1 MKYLKDTKANLHH
14 FLIMASDFNIRDS
27 NWDSSYLFHSIHSDT
42 LLNIADLFDLK
53 LSCPIQQIFTWYFN
67 NANDTN
73 LVIDLFFLQPNSIEI
88 DNYSILSE
96 LCYPLDHTLLTID
109 ISIAKEFIQYYTII
123 KNSEKEENFISNLIK
138 AIRNIDMI
146 KILDKDSLEL
156 IVQEYAR
163 ISETI

>member
-1 MKYLKDTKANLHH
+1 
-14 FLIMASDFNIRDS
+14 
-27 NWDSSYLFHSIHSDT
+27 
-42 LLNIADLFDLK
+42 
-53 LSCPIQQIFTWYFN
+53 
-67 NANDTN
+67 

-88 DNYSILSE
+88 DNYSILLE

-109 ISIAKEFIQYYTII
+109 ISITKEFIQYCTII

-156 IVQEYAR
+156 IVQEYAK

>member
-1 MKYLKDTKANLHH
+1 M
-14 FLIMASDFNIRDS
+14 
-27 NWDSSYLFHSIHSDT
+27 
-42 LLNIADLFDLK
+42 
-53 LSCPIQQIFTWYFN
+53 
-67 NANDTN
+67 
-73 LVIDLFFLQPNSIEI
+73 VIDLFFLQPNSIEI

-109 ISIAKEFIQYYTII
+109 ISIAKEFIQYCTII

-156 IVQEYAR
+156 IVQKYAR